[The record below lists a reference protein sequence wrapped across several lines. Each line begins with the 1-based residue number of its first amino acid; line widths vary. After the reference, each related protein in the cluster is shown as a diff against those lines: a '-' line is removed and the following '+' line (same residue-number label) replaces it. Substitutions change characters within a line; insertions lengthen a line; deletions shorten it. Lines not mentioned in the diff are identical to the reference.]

1 VPAFCLFISLADPKD
16 VLVAILHCSLIQT
29 EFEYVYMLE
38 FGKTEGMLN
47 VLVGAAIASV
57 SGTGIVREERAEPS
71 GVSPCEGNSGDQGAV
86 GHEYH

>member
-1 VPAFCLFISLADPKD
+1 
-16 VLVAILHCSLIQT
+16 
-29 EFEYVYMLE
+29 MLE